1 MCMTYCTL
9 LRSSILCDRW
19 DANYGNK
26 IYRWDVNS
34 STKFFVG
41 TSIIATLSVERQLK
55 LIAGAAV
62 CFIAQYLLQLR
73 FFAIVGTSIC
83 CIFYHNTFLQPLE
96 RQWLRGARPLFI
108 SLFKASS
115 SKMSDAL
122 RVSEARYDITPSEGC
137 KCHVFDEE
145 SF

>member
-1 MCMTYCTL
+1 MQLCAFIAHDFRQLRLSQTL
-9 LRSSILCDRW
+9 GRQ
-19 DANYGNK
+19 
-26 IYRWDVNS
+26 
-34 STKFFVG
+34 FVVTFIG
-41 TSIIATLSVERQLK
+41 GTLSLQP
-55 LIAGAAV
+55 IADAAV
-62 CFIAQYLLQLR
+62 CTHCTHFLA
-73 FFAIVGTSIC
+73 AP
-83 CIFYHNTFLQPLE
+83 FLQSLG
-96 RQWLRGARPLFI
+96 RHWLRGARLLFI